1 MTALWCAHDD
11 TRGVAH
17 FGKVTFTFPV
27 PHQTGILQ
35 KFSPDL
41 ALLRKSPDVKVPP
54 YVKVGGHFYVK
65 VTPHPRTKNQKNPQ
79 KEKFTGNPLG
89 RFAQSTLT

>member
-1 MTALWCAHDD
+1 MGFYNFFISL
-11 TRGVAH
+11 VN

-54 YVKVGGHFYVK
+54 YVKVL
-65 VTPHPRTKNQKNPQ
+65 PHPRTKNQKNPK
-79 KEKFTGNPLG
+79 KEKFTGNPFR
-89 RFAQSTLT
+89 RFAQSTFT